1 MKIAHIAELTLVE
14 KPLKKKKIYCKKLIR
29 NKKKKN
35 SNNKR
40 NNKALTKQQLLSN
53 DNVQWLNNE
62 NHKQLVNLLCKLMKI
77 NN

>member
-40 NNKALTKQQLLSN
+40 NNKALTKQQLLEMITYRCLIMKTN
-53 DNVQWLNNE
+53 
-62 NHKQLVNLLCKLMKI
+62 KQLIIIMTKQK
-77 NN
+77 